1 MKQTFSE
8 KVEKMENVPNCPKCQ
23 CEYAY
28 SDGTM
33 FVCPECGHEFLASDA
48 GERVY
53 KDANGNV
60 LVDGDTVV
68 VIQDLKV
75 KGASSAIKK
84 GTKVKNIRLVE
95 PEDGVHDISCKIP
108 GFGSMM
114 LKTSVV
120 KKG

>member
-1 MKQTFSE
+1 
-8 KVEKMENVPNCPKCQ
+8 MESIPNCPQ
-23 CEYAY
+23 CNSEYMY
-28 SDGTM
+28 PNGDM
-33 FVCPECGHEFLASDA
+33 IICPECGFELKAGET

-60 LVDGDTVV
+60 LVDGDTVII
-68 VIQDLKV
+68 IQDLKV
-75 KGASSAIKK
+75 KGASSPIKK
-84 GTKVKNIRLVE
+84 GTKVKGIRLVE

-108 GFGSMM
+108 GFGAMM

>member
-1 MKQTFSE
+1 
-8 KVEKMENVPNCPKCQ
+8 MESIPNCPQ
-23 CEYAY
+23 CNCDYVY
-28 SDGTM
+28 SDGTVL
-33 FVCPECGHEFLASDA
+33 VCPECGLEFQPEDA
-48 GERVY
+48 AERVY
-53 KDANGNV
+53 KDVNGNV
-60 LVDGDTVV
+60 LADGDAVI

-75 KGASSAIKK
+75 KGASSPIKK

-95 PEDGVHDISCKIP
+95 PEDGVHDISCTIP

>member
-1 MKQTFSE
+1 MDTI
-8 KVEKMENVPNCPKCQ
+8 PNCPKCNS
-23 CEYAY
+23 EYVY
-28 SDGTM
+28 DDGSM
-33 FVCPECGHEFLASDA
+33 LVCPECAHEFKAEDVA
-48 GERVY
+48 EKVY

-60 LVDGDTVV
+60 LVDGDTVIV
-68 VIQDLKV
+68 MQDLKV
-75 KGASSAIKK
+75 KGASGPIKK

-95 PEDGVHDISCKIP
+95 PDDGVHDISCKIP